1 MLEVSHLAVDHGQL
15 RALWDVSFR
24 IAEGERVALL
34 GANGAGKSTTLGAL
48 LGLYRPAGGTILYRG
63 RDVGGRDTA
72 DNVEDGIA
80 LVPEGRRLFP
90 EMTVRENLEMG
101 AYVRSK
107 RGAVAEAIERCYALF
122 PVLKEKARQPAGQ
135 LSGGQQQMV
144 AIGRALMSRP
154 KLLLLDEPFLGVAPI
169 IIGEVMAALSR
180 LSDEGV
186 TLLLVEQN
194 IHRAMDFVTRA
205 YVIENGR
212 SVLEGN
218 RRDAA
223 GRSEIHQQVSRAG
236 VIFRHSSRS
245 VAIEP
250 VSASQFPANREKNRE
265 FCNFRRL
272 RASVRP
278 ERPVISWLFD
288 RIPYSK

>member
-1 MLEVSHLAVDHGQL
+1 MMLEVSHLAVDHGQL
-15 RALWDVSFR
+15 RALWDVSLN

-63 RDVGGRDTA
+63 RKRRRPRHRRQCRGR
-72 DNVEDGIA
+72 IA

-101 AYVRSK
+101 AYVRSR
-107 RGAVAEAIERCYALF
+107 RGAVAESIERCYALF
-122 PVLKEKARQPAGQ
+122 PVLEEKARQPAGQ

-218 RRDAA
+218 RQTLLGDPK
-223 GRSEIHQQVSRAG
+223 
-236 VIFRHSSRS
+236 FT
-245 VAIEP
+245 
-250 VSASQFPANREKNRE
+250 
-265 FCNFRRL
+265 
-272 RASVRP
+272 
-278 ERPVISWLFD
+278 
-288 RIPYSK
+288 SKFLGLE

>member
-1 MLEVSHLAVDHGQL
+1 MLEVSHLAVYHGQL

-24 IAEGERVALL
+24 VGEGERVALL

-48 LGLYRPAGGTILYRG
+48 IGLYPPAAGTISYRG
-63 RDVGGRDTA
+63 APVAGRDTTA
-72 DNVEDGIA
+72 NVEDGIA

-90 EMTVRENLEMG
+90 DMSVRENLEMG

-107 RGAVAEAIERCYALF
+107 RGAVAETLERCYALF
-122 PVLKEKARQPAGQ
+122 PILSEKSRQPAGE

-169 IIGEVMAALSR
+169 IIEEVMAALRR

-186 TLLLVEQN
+186 TRLLVEQN
-194 IHRAMDFVTRA
+194 VHRAMDFVARA

-212 SVLEGN
+212 TVLEGT
-218 RRDAA
+218 
-223 GRSEIHQQVSRAG
+223 
-236 VIFRHSSRS
+236 
-245 VAIEP
+245 
-250 VSASQFPANREKNRE
+250 
-265 FCNFRRL
+265 
-272 RASVRP
+272 RAS
-278 ERPVISWLFD
+278 LLGDADFT
-288 RIPYSK
+288 SKFLGLE

>member
-1 MLEVSHLAVDHGQL
+1 MLEVSHLVVDHGQL

-24 IAEGERVALL
+24 IEEGERVALL

-48 LGLYRPAGGTILYRG
+48 LGLYQSVSGTILYRG
-63 RDVGGRDTA
+63 QAISGRDTA
-72 DNVEDGIA
+72 KNVEDGIA

-107 RGAVAEAIERCYALF
+107 RGGVTEALQRCYALF
-122 PVLKEKARQPAGQ
+122 PVLREKATQPARQ

-169 IIGEVMAALSR
+169 IVDEVIGALLR
-180 LSDEGV
+180 LSEEGV

-194 IHRAMDFVTRA
+194 IHRAMDFASRA

-212 SVLEGN
+212 TVLEG
-218 RRDAA
+218 
-223 GRSEIHQQVSRAG
+223 SRETLLG
-236 VIFRHSSRS
+236 D
-245 VAIEP
+245 P
-250 VSASQFPANREKNRE
+250 
-265 FCNFRRL
+265 NFN
-272 RASVRP
+272 
-278 ERPVISWLFD
+278 
-288 RIPYSK
+288 SKFLGLE

>member
-24 IAEGERVALL
+24 VGEGERVALL

-48 LGLYRPAGGTILYRG
+48 FGLYRPAGGTISYRG
-63 RDVGGRDTA
+63 RAIGGRESA

-107 RGAVAEAIERCYALF
+107 RAGVRETLERCYALF
-122 PVLKEKARQPAGQ
+122 PVLREKAGDPARQ

-144 AIGRALMSRP
+144 SIGRALMSRP
-154 KLLLLDEPFLGVAPI
+154 QLLLLDEPFLGVAPI
-169 IIGEVMAALSR
+169 IVEEVIGALQR

-194 IHRAMDFVTRA
+194 IHRAMDFAGARLCHRERPHRA
-205 YVIENGR
+205 RRRAGGAARR
-212 SVLEGN
+212 SQF
-218 RRDAA
+218 
-223 GRSEIHQQVSRAG
+223 HQQVSRAG
-236 VIFRHSSRS
+236 VRRISG
-245 VAIEP
+245 P
-250 VSASQFPANREKNRE
+250 VPARTCREAGRNR
-265 FCNFRRL
+265 
-272 RASVRP
+272 RATAP
-278 ERPVISWLFD
+278 G
-288 RIPYSK
+288 

>member
-1 MLEVSHLAVDHGQL
+1 MLEVSHLVVDHDQL

-24 IAEGERVALL
+24 VEEGERVALL

-48 LGLYRPAGGTILYRG
+48 FGLYRPAGGTIVYRG
-63 RDVGGRDTA
+63 QAIGGRETA
-72 DNVEDGIA
+72 DNVDDGIA

-107 RGAVAEAIERCYALF
+107 RAGVSEGLERCYALF
-122 PVLKEKARQPAGQ
+122 PVLREKASQPARQ

-144 AIGRALMSRP
+144 SIGRALMSRP

-169 IIGEVMAALSR
+169 IVDEVIGALQR
-180 LSDEGV
+180 LSEEGV

-194 IHRAMDFVTRA
+194 IHRAMDIAARA

-212 SVLEGN
+212 TVLEGG
-218 RRDAA
+218 RQTLLGDPELHQQISRVGMTCGAIRAERALIA
-223 GRSEIHQQVSRAG
+223 GRA
-236 VIFRHSSRS
+236 
-245 VAIEP
+245 EP
-250 VSASQFPANREKNRE
+250 
-265 FCNFRRL
+265 L
-272 RASVRP
+272 
-278 ERPVISWLFD
+278 
-288 RIPYSK
+288 